1 MELDDLS
8 SVLPTIVEEKKMV
21 PESCPLLKCK
31 LCEGIAFI
39 TTQLPRWNSEYSG
52 RSVPEPFC
60 YTSQLPLR
68 PLGGKTKLEQ
78 MH

>member
-8 SVLPTIVEEKKMV
+8 SVRSTTAEEEKKMV

-39 TTQLPRWNSEYSG
+39 TTQLP
-52 RSVPEPFC
+52 
-60 YTSQLPLR
+60 
-68 PLGGKTKLEQ
+68 
-78 MH
+78 